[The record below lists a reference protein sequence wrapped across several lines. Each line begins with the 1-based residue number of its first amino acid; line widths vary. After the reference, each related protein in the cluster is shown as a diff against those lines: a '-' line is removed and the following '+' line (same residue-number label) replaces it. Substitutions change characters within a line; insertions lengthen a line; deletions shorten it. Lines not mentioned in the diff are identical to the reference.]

1 MTARN
6 ISRRGALGA
15 VAAKPDPIFAAIE
28 THEKLA
34 AQGARL
40 FDQLQ
45 EAEHEAEKEH
55 GRRPI
60 ELISWRDYTIG
71 SSEIETRRAELL
83 EAGAVDPATIEQE
96 YLDAKARYQAKVAAG
111 IAWDKST
118 GLTALRNEVEAL
130 SAKTHQCAHQLARTQ
145 PTTPA
150 GAGALIQYVLNDY
163 LCADEGYWHTIALK
177 TAADA
182 LTEMFGTNIL
192 AGE

>member
-6 ISRRGALGA
+6 ISRRGAQSAL
-15 VAAKPDPIFAAIE
+15 AAKPDPIFAAIE

-60 ELISWRDYTIG
+60 ELISWRGYTIG
-71 SSEIETRRAELL
+71 ASEIETRRTVLL
-83 EAGAVDPATIEQE
+83 EAGEIDPATIELE
-96 YLDAKARYQAKVAAG
+96 YLDAKERYQTKITAAIG
-111 IAWDKST
+111 WDKST
-118 GLTALRNEVEAL
+118 SLALLRKKVDAL
-130 SAKTHQCAHQLARTQ
+130 LAEEHQCAQLLARTK
-145 PTTPA
+145 PTTPS

-163 LCADEGYWHTIALK
+163 LCADEGYWHTTALK
-177 TAADA
+177 TAAYT